1 MLQVCDER
9 GDEKASDV
17 RIRVQGASS
26 DLYAADGRYH
36 DKCRKS
42 FMNPKQIK
50 AARNENQRDQHKAFL
65 SVCETIRSNRDK
77 IWNSVELHQY
87 YVGKGGKDMKRSR
100 LTEKVGETL
109 KDEVIVLSSPGIAN
123 IIMFKSKASSTF
135 HVDEIGEEIGINLQT
150 VAKSISNEI
159 KTNKNVRAYYEPLT
173 YEAMMEEVSPTLL
186 SLMALIS
193 PGLDNTLPAAMAG
206 NIIASCFK
214 KANPSSD
221 LSGNIC

>member
-9 GDEKASDV
+9 GDEKVSDV

-26 DLYAADGRYH
+26 DLHAADGRYH

-42 FMNPKQIK
+42 FTNQKQIK
-50 AARNENQRDQHKAFL
+50 AARNENQRDQDKAFQ

-135 HVDEIGEEIGINLQT
+135 HVDELGEEIDINLQA

-159 KTNKNVRAYYEPLT
+159 KANKNVRAYY
-173 YEAMMEEVSPTLL
+173 
-186 SLMALIS
+186 
-193 PGLDNTLPAAMAG
+193 
-206 NIIASCFK
+206 
-214 KANPSSD
+214 
-221 LSGNIC
+221 